1 MTRSSHRRPLS
12 AFVAALLAAAVG
24 ARGQGRLELGSPF
37 VDDMVLQR
45 GMPAPVWGWAPPGA
59 NVEVSFAGQRRAAVA
74 GSKGRWQVTLAPLEA
89 SSEEREL
96 QVTAASLA
104 PLVRR
109 GVLVGEVWFSSGQ
122 SNMDWVAG
130 KSMCRDLANQ
140 LQRQQPEAP
149 IREYAADIGA
159 SVFLRDRV
167 TSKEG
172 WKRARRAGSFSALSL
187 AFAHELH
194 QALGVPVGI
203 LRSTHGATPV
213 ETWTPY
219 EGFAQRPA
227 LAEIARRVRSSDP
240 RTVEGEQA
248 YADFYDQ
255 LRRWRQQSA
264 AEIERGGTALP
275 QPRLPGIGADW
286 KGPTRMYNHKVAP
299 LVPFAVRG
307 VIWCQGTHN
316 ASDGEVYAE
325 KMHALVDGLRAC
337 WGRPEL
343 PFYFTQMQ
351 CYGEPDPDNV
361 GFADIREAQ
370 RKFFMAA
377 EGVGMVL
384 QHDLNP
390 ARPSGIHYFNKLDPG
405 KRLARWALAHEYGR
419 DVAYTG
425 PLYAG
430 HKVDGDA
437 VRVRFEQ
444 RGPGGGLMVGS
455 KGMEADAKQSP
466 DAYVEPARP
475 TPGEPLRHFRLAGE
489 DGVWHAAEAA
499 IEGQEVLVRAAA
511 VPDPVGVQYAYS
523 AAPIGANLYSEA
535 GLPATPFAV
544 WQGEPLFQADVASE
558 QAPAKAQAAPKPYVQ
573 LATLFRPRSVVQRDQ
588 PVPVWGFA
596 RPGVEVTVRFAGQ
609 TKRTQADEFERW
621 RVDLDPMAASAQ
633 RRDLEVVCSD
643 GAARTVPDVW
653 VGDLWVLTGSTTLA
667 SELVQAAGDDRA
679 QPLPLVREFRI
690 KTKARRFRSP
700 RKRRMEIGGGR
711 YESLWESMALDGER
725 PQVSVAGHAFAAR
738 VQQPG
743 VPVGVVTL
751 GAPNPPLTWVSYDA
765 LQEAAGFEAERDEL
779 NQLFPNTTA
788 GAGAVDRYIA
798 MLQDYNREVAAMLA
812 AGDVLPDAL
821 AAGPPG
827 FPQPVYDQ
835 WSPRTENATL
845 TYNFCISPLSPAAI
859 SGLVWVPGPDNVGSD
874 PGRYAAALEVFAES
888 LAATWGQAQVPF
900 FYAQPAAGLVD
911 GITAPT
917 LAGPGGAVSLDAWPK
932 STREVV
938 EALGARA
945 AKRAR

>member
-1 MTRSSHRRPLS
+1 MTCPSRVRRLS
-12 AFVAALLAAAVG
+12 ALVAALLAAVAG
-24 ARGQGRLELGSPF
+24 ARGQERLELGSPF
-37 VDDMVLQR
+37 VDDMILQR
-45 GMPAPVWGWAPPGA
+45 GVPAPVWGWAPPGTD
-59 NVEVSFAGQRRAAVA
+59 VEVSFAGQRHAAVA
-74 GSKGRWQVTLAPLEA
+74 GPKGRWQVTLAPLEA
-89 SSEEREL
+89 SATEREL
-96 QVTAASLA
+96 QVTAAPLA
-104 PLVRR
+104 PVTRR
-109 GVLVGEVWFSSGQ
+109 GVLVGEVWFASGQ

-130 KSMCRDLANQ
+130 KSMCRDLASR

-159 SVFLRDRV
+159 SVFRRDRV

-172 WKRARRAGSFSALSL
+172 WKRAGRAGSFSALAL

-194 QALGVPVGI
+194 EALGVPVGI
-203 LRSTHGATPV
+203 VRSTHGATPV

-240 RTVEGEQA
+240 RTVEGQQA

-255 LRRWRQQSA
+255 LRRWREQSA
-264 AEIERGGTALP
+264 AEIERGGEALP

-316 ASDGEVYAE
+316 ASDGEVYAD
-325 KMHALVDGLRAC
+325 KMHALVAGLRAC

-425 PLYAG
+425 PIYSG
-430 HKVDGDA
+430 HEVDGGA

-475 TPGEPLRHFRLAGE
+475 TPQEPLRHFRLAGE
-489 DGVWHAAEAA
+489 DGVWHAAEAV
-499 IEGQEVLVRAAA
+499 IEGQEVVVRAAA
-511 VPDPVGVQYAYS
+511 VPAPVGVQYAYS
-523 AAPIGANLYSEA
+523 AAPIGANLYNEA
-535 GLPATPFAV
+535 GLPATPFAAFA
-544 WQGEPLFQADVASE
+544 GAPLFQADVA
-558 QAPAKAQAAPKPYVQ
+558 PPPPVTPAAPKPYLQ

-588 PVPVWGFA
+588 AVPVWGFA

-609 TKRTQADEFERW
+609 TKRATADDYERW
-621 RVDLDPMAASAQ
+621 RVDLEPMSASAES
-633 RRDLEVVCSD
+633 RDLVVTCSD
-643 GAARTVPDVW
+643 GASRTVADVW
-653 VGDLWVLTGSTTLA
+653 VGDLWVLTGTAKLA
-667 SELVQAAGDDRA
+667 SELVSVDGDDAAR
-679 QPLPLVREFRI
+679 PLPLAREFRI
-690 KTKARRFRSP
+690 KTKARRFRTP
-700 RKRRMEIGGGR
+700 RKRRMEVGGGR
-711 YESLWESMALDGER
+711 YESLWESLAFEQER
-725 PQVSVAGHAFAAR
+725 PQVSAAAYAFARR
-738 VQQPG
+738 VQVPG

-751 GAPNPPLTWVSYDA
+751 GAENPPLTWISYDA
-765 LQEAAGFEAERDEL
+765 LQTAAGFEAERDEL

-788 GAGAVDRYIA
+788 GAAAVDRYIA
-798 MLQDYNREVAAMLA
+798 MLKDYNREVAAMLA
-812 AGDVLPDAL
+812 DGDVLPDAL

-859 SGLVWVPGPDNVGSD
+859 SGLVWIPGPQNIGSD
-874 PGRYAAALEVFAES
+874 PARYGAALGA
-888 LAATWGQAQVPF
+888 LAASVGDTWGRAEVPF
-900 FYAQPAAGLVD
+900 FYAQPAPELVD
-911 GITAPT
+911 GLSAPEVS
-917 LAGPGGAVSLDAWPK
+917 APGGVVPFASWPRSARELADAVGRLA
-932 STREVV
+932 
-938 EALGARA
+938 AGAR
-945 AKRAR
+945 R